1 MSRPIPVRI
10 SPRLLVD
17 SSMNNSVDNSA
28 DDSAGGVDPQTL
40 AKARQAA
47 LKFLSYRN
55 RSRAEVRRKL
65 SQRYPSEVVEQVIT
79 RLLEQNYLDDA
90 AFAIEWRRQR
100 ERRRP
105 RGQSQLRKELLG
117 LGVDR
122 EVIQDALE
130 GIAETDNAYNAASA
144 IVRRLTNAKAG
155 SGYGVFRQ
163 KLWAY
168 LQRRGFDNSAIRS
181 TVERYTGEL
190 THLLDGGVATESK
203 DQPAQGPEQRSNDDS
218 GDQESADDRSAG
230 DPS

>member
-1 MSRPIPVRI
+1 MN
-10 SPRLLVD
+10 D
-17 SSMNNSVDNSA
+17 SEDNSA
-28 DDSAGGVDPQTL
+28 GYVDPQTL

-55 RSRAEVRRKL
+55 RSRSEVQLKL
-65 SQRYPSEVVEQVIT
+65 LQRYPSEVVEQVIT

-90 AFAIEWRRQR
+90 AFAIEWLRQR

-105 RGQSQLRKELLG
+105 RGQSVLRRELLG

-144 IVRRLTNAKAG
+144 IARRLTKANAG
-155 SGYGVFRQ
+155 SGYGAFRQ

-168 LQRRGFDNSAIRS
+168 LQRRGFDNSSIRS
-181 TVERYTGEL
+181 TVERYCSEL
-190 THLLDGGVATESK
+190 ANLLNGGVDTESE
-203 DQPAQGPEQRSNDDS
+203 DQPAQGSKQRSDDDS
-218 GDQESADDRSAG
+218 GNQECADDRSAG
-230 DPS
+230 DPG

>member
-1 MSRPIPVRI
+1 
-10 SPRLLVD
+10 
-17 SSMNNSVDNSA
+17 MNKSA
-28 DDSAGGVDPQTL
+28 DDSADNVDPQTL
-40 AKARQAA
+40 AKAKQAA

-55 RSRAEVRRKL
+55 RSRAEMRHKL

-105 RGQSQLRKELLG
+105 RGQSVLLKELLG

-122 EVIQDALE
+122 EVIQDALQ
-130 GIAETDNAYNAASA
+130 GIAETDNAYNAAAS
-144 IVRRLTNAKAG
+144 IVRRLTNANAG
-155 SGYGVFRQ
+155 SSYDAFRQ

-168 LQRRGFDNSAIRS
+168 LQRRGFDNSAIRG

-190 THLLDGGVATESK
+190 THLLDSSVDTEPE
-203 DQPAQGPEQRSNDDS
+203 DQPAERPE
-218 GDQESADDRSAG
+218 
-230 DPS
+230 

>member
-1 MSRPIPVRI
+1 MARPISARI
-10 SPRLLVD
+10 LPRLLAD
-17 SSMNNSVDNSA
+17 SSMNNSA

-55 RSRAEVRRKL
+55 RSRAEVQRKL

-100 ERRRP
+100 ERRQP
-105 RGQSQLRKELLG
+105 RGQSVLRRELLR

-122 EVIQDALE
+122 EVIQDTLE
-130 GIAETDNAYNAASA
+130 GISETDNAYNAASA

-155 SGYGVFRQ
+155 SSYSAFRQ

-181 TVERYTGEL
+181 TVERYSSEL
-190 THLLDGGVATESK
+190 THLLDGGVDTESE
-203 DQPAQGPEQRSNDDS
+203 DQPAQGSEQRSNDDS
-218 GDQESADDRSAG
+218 GNQECADDRSAG
-230 DPS
+230 DPG

>member
-1 MSRPIPVRI
+1 
-10 SPRLLVD
+10 
-17 SSMNNSVDNSA
+17 MNKSA
-28 DDSAGGVDPQTL
+28 DDSAGSVDPQTL

-55 RSRAEVRRKL
+55 RSRAEVQHKL

-105 RGQSQLRKELLG
+105 RGQSVLLKELLG

-122 EVIQDALE
+122 EVIQDALQ
-130 GIAETDNAYNAASA
+130 GIAETDNAYNAATS
-144 IVRRLTNAKAG
+144 IVRRLTNANAG
-155 SGYGVFRQ
+155 SSYDTFRQ

-168 LQRRGFDNSAIRS
+168 LKRRGFENSAIRS
-181 TVERYTGEL
+181 TVERYTDEL
-190 THLLDGGVATESK
+190 THLLHSGVDTES
-203 DQPAQGPEQRSNDDS
+203 
-218 GDQESADDRSAG
+218 
-230 DPS
+230 